1 MTKKRSTT
9 YSLNGIDWS
18 IFVFCSLGALF
29 MFYLYYR
36 DLNSFTVKANEQAV
50 AKIYFKKNTA
60 QRKIAGNDIWEKLSK
75 ESPVYDGDKIRTAK
89 DSEVYAEFNG
99 TGAKIQLRE
108 NSLIQIFSN
117 KNEKSVDF
125 INGELFLSKVSA
137 NDETVVKV
145 GSKEISSAKKTDML
159 IFLPK
164 QGEDGKPASE
174 ATIEVLSG
182 EVEVSDITAS
192 RNAKERNAT
201 TVKKG
206 EMLVVKVDED
216 DSETSAF
223 VPRPKPV
230 RKPEPE
236 PVSIQK
242 DESGV
247 WENSHIIVKR
257 QDWGRTDERGVSCNY
272 EYKFLL
278 EQIFGKNK
286 YIPKGSVIEFEIS
299 GVPDKDVPVHV
310 FRILSD
316 SDKDIVD
323 YSSRMLCGVGFKAG
337 VPFNDKIRVVLKDT
351 VKNTS
356 KWWCGFTYDNNFCD
370 ERLKIDDFKITGK
383 IISLNVNEVITKV
396 KPGYKNSFSFDRL
409 KLDRTHWNKT
419 DSAFEYFI
427 PPSILGYTKS
437 LPAGTKL
444 KVTFSGKSD
453 IPFEWASIQL
463 VNMNDDASWQANCAL
478 DEGIV
483 DSQNTAGSRFS
494 YSKVVE
500 LKKTLKNTD
509 NANVK
514 LVFDNTDKPESCVL
528 SDVEFDFE
536 VIK

>member
-50 AKIYFKKNTA
+50 AKIYFKRNTA
-60 QRKIAGNDIWEKLSK
+60 QRKISGNDIWEKLNR

-89 DSEVYAEFNG
+89 DSEVYAVFND

-108 NSLIQIFSN
+108 NSLIQIFNN

-137 NDETVVKV
+137 NDDTVVKV
-145 GSKEISSAKKTDML
+145 GTKEISSAQKTDML
-159 IFLPK
+159 ILLPK
-164 QGEDGKPASE
+164 QGQDGKPASE

-192 RNAKERNAT
+192 GNAKEKSTT
-201 TVKKG
+201 TVKSG

-216 DSETSAF
+216 DSQTSAF
-223 VPRPKPV
+223 VPKPKPV
-230 RKPEPE
+230 RKPAPE

-247 WENSHIIVKR
+247 WENSYVIVKR
-257 QDWGRTDERGVSCNY
+257 NDWGRTDERGVSCNY
-272 EYKFLL
+272 EYLFLL
-278 EQIFGKNK
+278 KQIFGKNK
-286 YIPKGSVIEFEIS
+286 FIPKGSVIEFEIS
-299 GVPDKDVPVHV
+299 GLPDKDVPIHV
-310 FRILSD
+310 FRILSEDGKD
-316 SDKDIVD
+316 SVD
-323 YSSRMLCGVGFKAG
+323 FSWRILCGVGFKAG

-351 VKNTS
+351 VKNTD
-356 KWWCGFTYDNNFCD
+356 KWWCGFSYDNNYCD

-383 IISLNVNEVITKV
+383 IISLNASEVITKV

-409 KLDRTHWNKT
+409 KLDRTRWNKT
-419 DSAFEYFI
+419 DSNFEYYI
-427 PPSILGYTKS
+427 PPYILGYTKT

-453 IPFEWASIQL
+453 IPLEWASIQL
-463 VNMNDDASWQANCAL
+463 VNMNDNASWQTNCVL
-478 DEGIV
+478 NEGIV
-483 DSQNTAGSRFS
+483 DSQNIPGSHFS
-494 YSKVVE
+494 YTKTFT
-500 LKKTLKNTD
+500 LKGALKNTD
-509 NANVK
+509 NAQVK
-514 LVFDNTDKPESCVL
+514 LVFDNNNKPESCVL
-528 SDVEFDFE
+528 SDVKFEFE

>member
-50 AKIYFKKNTA
+50 AKIYFKRNTA
-60 QRKIAGNDIWEKLSK
+60 QRKISGNDIWEKLSR

-89 DSEVYAEFNG
+89 DSEVYAVFND

-108 NSLIQIFSN
+108 NSLIQIFNN

-137 NDETVVKV
+137 NDDTVVKV
-145 GSKEISSAKKTDML
+145 GTKEISSVQKTDML
-159 IFLPK
+159 ILLPK
-164 QGEDGKPASE
+164 HGEEGKPASE

-192 RNAKERNAT
+192 RNAKEKNST
-201 TVKKG
+201 TVKSG

-216 DSETSAF
+216 DSETSVF
-223 VPRPKPV
+223 VPKPKPV
-230 RKPEPE
+230 PRPEPE

-247 WENSHIIVKR
+247 WENSYVIVKR
-257 QDWGRTDERGVSCNY
+257 MDWGRTDERGVSCNY
-272 EYKFLL
+272 EYLFLL

-286 YIPKGSVIEFEIS
+286 FIPKGSVIEFEIS
-299 GVPDKDVPVHV
+299 GVPDKDVPVHA
-310 FRILSD
+310 FRIFSEDGKD
-316 SDKDIVD
+316 SVD
-323 YSSRMLCGVGFKAG
+323 FSWRKLCGVGFKAG

-356 KWWCGFTYDNNFCD
+356 KWWCGFYYDNNYCD
-370 ERLKIDDFKITGK
+370 ERLTINEFKITGK

-409 KLDRTHWNKT
+409 KINRTYWNKT
-419 DSAFEYFI
+419 DSSFEYYI
-427 PPSILGYTKS
+427 PPYILGYTKT

-453 IPFEWASIQL
+453 IPLEWASIQL
-463 VNMNDDASWQANCAL
+463 VNMNDNASWQTNCVL

-483 DSQNTAGSRFS
+483 DSQNSPGSHFS
-494 YSKVVE
+494 YTKTFT
-500 LKKTLKNTD
+500 LKGALKNTD
-509 NANVK
+509 NAQVK
-514 LVFDNTDKPESCVL
+514 LVFDNNSKPESCVL
-528 SDVEFDFE
+528 SDVKFEFE